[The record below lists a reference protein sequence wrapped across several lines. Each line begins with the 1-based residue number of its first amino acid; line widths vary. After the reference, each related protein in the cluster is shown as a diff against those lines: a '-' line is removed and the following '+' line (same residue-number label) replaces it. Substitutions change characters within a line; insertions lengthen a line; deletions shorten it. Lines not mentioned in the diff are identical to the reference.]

1 MSWRIKMTASKIA
14 QKSPYPVEIV
24 EGKNYAWCAC
34 GLSKKQPFCDGS
46 HSGTNLSPVVW
57 KAEATKTVYLCGCK
71 HSKKAQFC
79 DGTHSSL

>member
-1 MSWRIKMTASKIA
+1 MTEPKIA
-14 QKSPYPVEIV
+14 QRSPYQVEVV

-34 GLSKKQPFCDGS
+34 GLSKNQPFCDGA
-46 HSGTNLSPVVW
+46 HSGTGLSPVVW
-57 KAEATKTVYLCGCK
+57 KAQETKTIYLCGCK